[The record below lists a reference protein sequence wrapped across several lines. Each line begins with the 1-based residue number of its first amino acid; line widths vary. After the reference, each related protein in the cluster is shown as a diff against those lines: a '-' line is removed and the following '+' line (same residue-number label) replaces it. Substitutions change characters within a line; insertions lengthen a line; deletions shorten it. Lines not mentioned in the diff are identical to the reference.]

1 MSDETVKVANQDR
14 VFEWM
19 AAAGHHVQDDPGDM
33 VDPDVIRLRLRMMA
47 EEFCEYAT
55 AMAELAEASEDG
67 DPEKYAEALVEV
79 ADAGGDMR
87 YLSDGDGVTFGYN
100 TDDVY
105 AEVCDSNDSKI
116 DWRLNAPWVVK
127 ADGKIGKDHHFRE
140 PNIKRVIHG

>member
-1 MSDETVKVANQDR
+1 MSDEAVKVADQDR
-14 VFEWM
+14 VFNWIV
-19 AAAGHHVQDDPGDM
+19 AAGHHVAEGPHDI

-47 EEFCEYAT
+47 EEFTEYAA
-55 AMAELAEASEDG
+55 AMAELIEAAEDG
-67 DPEKYAEALVEV
+67 DHEKYAAALVEV

-116 DWRLNAPWVVK
+116 DWRLHAPWVVK
-127 ADGKIGKDHHFRE
+127 ADGKIGKDWHFRE
-140 PNIKRVIHG
+140 PNIRQVIYG